1 MPELSNAP
9 KPDGAALVD
18 IYRRMVRI
26 ERNDDAI
33 RTAIRRGRLTM
44 PYYSARGQE
53 VIPAAIS
60 HLLTTDDQIC
70 TIYRG
75 IQDMVAKDMPLRPL
89 WAEIAGRV
97 DGTCKGKGGPMH
109 LTHPETGVMV
119 TTGVVGSSMPIANG
133 LAWAA
138 LLDGSTRVVIAYFG
152 DGASNIGAFHES
164 LNLASVW
171 KLPVIFVCPNNG
183 FAEHTRF
190 EVATSVA
197 QISTRAASYGM
208 PGFTVDGNDPDDMY
222 AHMTVAIERARAG
235 EGPTLLECTTFRFL
249 GHVLGDDDFYMTKDE
264 KDAAIAKDPL
274 PALRARLI
282 AEGHATEAALDA
294 MIAETEA
301 EVVDAQ
307 AFGMA
312 SELPS
317 LDELRRDVFAEE
329 ILFEGIGA

>member
-9 KPDGAALVD
+9 RPDGEALVD
-18 IYRRMVRI
+18 IYRRMLRV

-53 VIPAAIS
+53 VIPATIG
-60 HLLTTDDQIC
+60 HLLTNDDQIC

-75 IQDMVAKDMPLRPL
+75 IQDMVAKDMPLKPL

-138 LLDGSTRVVIAYFG
+138 LLDESTRVVVAFFG

-171 KLPVIFVCPNNG
+171 KLPVLFVCPNNG
-183 FAEHTRF
+183 FAEHTRY
-190 EVATSVA
+190 EVATSVDRIA
-197 QISTRAASYGM
+197 KRAAGYGM
-208 PGFTVDGNDPDDMY
+208 PGFTIDGNDPDAMF
-222 AHMTVAIERARAG
+222 AHVSVAIERARAG

-249 GHVLGDDDFYMTKDE
+249 GHVLGDDDFYMTKEE
-264 KDAAIAKDPL
+264 KAAALGRDPL

-282 AEGHATEAALDA
+282 AEGHASEEQLAAMQA
-294 MIAETEA
+294 AIEA
-301 EVVDAQ
+301 EVAAAQ
-307 AFGMA
+307 EFGMN
-312 SELPS
+312 SPLPS
-317 LDELRRDVFAEE
+317 VDELRRDVFAQE
-329 ILFEGIGA
+329 IAA

>member
-1 MPELSNAP
+1 MPELSNAA

-18 IYRRMVRI
+18 IYRRMLRV

-33 RTAIRRGRLTM
+33 RTAMRRGKLTM

-60 HLLTTDDQIC
+60 HLLNRDDQIC

-75 IQDMVAKDMPLRPL
+75 IQDMVAKDMPLKPL
-89 WAEIAGRV
+89 WAEIAGRI

-109 LTHPETGVMV
+109 LTYPDMGIMV
-119 TTGVVGSSMPIANG
+119 TSGIVGSSMPIANG

-138 LLDGSTRVVIAYFG
+138 KLDKSTRVVVAYFG

-171 KLPVIFVCPNNG
+171 KLPVLFVCPNNG

-190 EVATSVA
+190 EHSTSVDK
-197 QISTRAASYGM
+197 ISTRAIAYGM
-208 PGFTVDGNDPDDMY
+208 PGFTVDGNDPDEMY
-222 AHMTVAIERARAG
+222 THVHAAIARARAG

-249 GHVLGDDDFYMTKDE
+249 GHVLGDDDFYMTKEE
-264 KDAAIAKDPL
+264 KAEAMAKDPL

-282 AEGHATEAALDA
+282 AQGHASEGDLAAMQAALEA
-294 MIAETEA
+294 EIAE
-301 EVVDAQ
+301 AQ
-307 AFGMA
+307 EFGMN
-312 SELPS
+312 SPLPS
-317 LDELRRDVFAEE
+317 VDELRRDVFAQE
-329 ILFEGIGA
+329 IAA